1 MFVLRIVYQRIIP
14 IKKEAYRASKKRLT
28 ILARKVKHYGQK
40 G

>member
-1 MFVLRIVYQRIIP
+1 MFVLQVVCLRIVPPKWRLKGHQ
-14 IKKEAYRASKKRLT
+14 KKRLT